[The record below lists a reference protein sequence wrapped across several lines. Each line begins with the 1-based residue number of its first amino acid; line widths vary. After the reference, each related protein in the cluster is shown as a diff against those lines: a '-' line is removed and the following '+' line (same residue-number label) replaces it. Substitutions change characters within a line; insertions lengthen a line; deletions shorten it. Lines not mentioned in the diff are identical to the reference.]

1 MSILTVVATGVIPM
15 ILSGVLPKVL
25 PGVVRGATSKGLMVV
40 SVVIVLLVGTIG
52 VMSKM
57 LWDAHT
63 KNIGKQ
69 QAIVTLAEQ
78 ITGYEQAQEAL
89 MKVRLKLSS
98 QGLELQKQLSDGN
111 AMGQAEVIQTMNTNV
126 EQSCHGAM
134 DWLSTE
140 IGNVGFAEAELS
152 ETEKLEYKPEETPEE
167 TPETAF

>member
-25 PGVVRGATSKGLMVV
+25 PGVVRSTTSKGLLVV
-40 SVVIVLLVGTIG
+40 SVVIVLLVGVIG
-52 VMSKM
+52 ILSKM

-78 ITGYEQAQEAL
+78 ITGYEAAQEAL
-89 MKVRLKLSS
+89 VKVRLKLSS
-98 QGLELQKQLSDGN
+98 QGLELQKQLSEGN

-126 EQSCHGAM
+126 LNTCHGAM
-134 DWLSTE
+134 DWLSNE
-140 IGNVGFAEAELS
+140 IDSVGFDDLTEDLAENLAE
-152 ETEKLEYKPEETPEE
+152 EETQ
-167 TPETAF
+167 

>member
-1 MSILTVVATGVIPM
+1 
-15 ILSGVLPKVL
+15 
-25 PGVVRGATSKGLMVV
+25 
-40 SVVIVLLVGTIG
+40 
-52 VMSKM
+52 M

-69 QAIVTLAEQ
+69 QAIVTLADQ

-111 AMGQAEVIQTMNTNV
+111 AMGQAQVIETMTTNV
-126 EQSCHGAM
+126 SDSCHGAM

-140 IGNVGFAEAELS
+140 IGNVGFAEVELS
-152 ETEKLEYKPEETPEE
+152 ETQQLKYTSAS

>member
-25 PGVVRGATSKGLMVV
+25 PGIVRGATSKGPMVV
-40 SVVIVLLVGTIG
+40 MIVIVLLVGTIG
-52 VMSKM
+52 VLSKM

-78 ITGYEQAQEAL
+78 ITGYEEAQEAL

-111 AMGQAEVIQTMNTNV
+111 AMGQAEVIETMNTNV
-126 EQSCHGAM
+126 ETSCHGAM

-140 IGNVGFAEAELS
+140 IDNVGFEQPELTEAEKAENTS
-152 ETEKLEYKPEETPEE
+152 ASTPES
-167 TPETAF
+167 AL

>member
-25 PGVVRGATSKGLMVV
+25 PGIVRGATSKGPMVV
-40 SVVIVLLVGTIG
+40 MIVIVLLVGTIG
-52 VMSKM
+52 VLSKM

-89 MKVRLKLSS
+89 VKVRLKLSS
-98 QGLELQKQLSDGN
+98 QGLELQKQLSQGN

-126 EQSCHGAM
+126 EQSLSRCHGLVV
-134 DWLSTE
+134 D
-140 IGNVGFAEAELS
+140 
-152 ETEKLEYKPEETPEE
+152 
-167 TPETAF
+167 